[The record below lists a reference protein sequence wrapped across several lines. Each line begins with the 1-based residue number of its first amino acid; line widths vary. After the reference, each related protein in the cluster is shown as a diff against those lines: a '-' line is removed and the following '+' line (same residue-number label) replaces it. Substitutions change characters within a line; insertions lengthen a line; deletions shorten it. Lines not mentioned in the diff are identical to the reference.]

1 MPGWYTAGMLRRSRT
16 ARLVSVAAA
25 LVTAAAV
32 LASLA
37 VLSSPRAAASSRVTA
52 ATQSP
57 SPVAVQPA
65 AVRST
70 PKFKSSIHSI
80 DAALAAKMRKSGS
93 WKPGDPV
100 SLSQLRLIKVSFWGF
115 DKKVHSG
122 NLVVSAVWAKRLTG
136 VFHKLFSAHFHIRS
150 MRLIDAYGADDHRS
164 MKADNTSAYNGRF
177 VNGTS
182 HWSMHA
188 YGLAIDINT
197 VENPWVD
204 GNDVSP
210 PNGRPFADR
219 TRKATGMIHAGD
231 AVVRAFAGIGWKWG
245 GSWSGGKDYQHF
257 SSTGG

>member
-1 MPGWYTAGMLRRSRT
+1 MLRRSRT
-16 ARLVSVAAA
+16 ARLASAAAA
-25 LVTAAAV
+25 LVAAAAF

-37 VLSSPRAAASSRVTA
+37 VLSSPRADASSRATTA
-52 ATQSP
+52 AQSP
-57 SPVAVQPA
+57 GPAAAQPA
-65 AVRST
+65 VTRAT
-70 PKFKSSIHSI
+70 PKFKSSIHTI

-100 SLSQLRLIKVSFWGF
+100 SLGQLRLIKVSFWGF
-115 DKKVHSG
+115 DHKVHTG
-122 NLVVSAVWAKRLTG
+122 NLVVDTVWAKRLTG
-136 VFHKLFSAHFHIRS
+136 VFHRLFNAHFHIRS
-150 MRLIDAYGADDHRS
+150 MKLIDAFGADDHRS

-188 YGLAIDINT
+188 YGRAIDINT

-204 GNDVSP
+204 GKDVSP
-210 PNGRPFADR
+210 PNGRPYADR

-231 AVVRAFAGIGWKWG
+231 AVVRAFASIGWKWG

-257 SSTGG
+257 SSTGT